1 MTYAIT
7 GGNKVLF
14 TLNESSGELTV
25 IGNIDREDEDEYELT
40 ITASDGGKD
49 RFTGERYT
57 LITNNRLSLGT
68 YPLHRVEGV
77 WYCMHH
83 RVVSFP

>member
-7 GGNKVLF
+7 GGNNVLF

-25 IGNIDREDEDEYELT
+25 IGNIDREDENEYELT

-49 RFTGERYT
+49 RWIGERYAF
-57 LITNNRLSLGT
+57 IIDSVLGPT
-68 YPLHRVEGV
+68 SCIEWKGYGIA
-77 WYCMHH
+77 
-83 RVVSFP
+83 SI